1 MPCLCRD
8 FKWRA
13 CTVRPCG
20 QKMLQTERKL
30 PFGKEDTMHN
40 MIRKSTVYFL
50 VAALV
55 LIPLAGTVM
64 AEDAYEKEPISSE
77 AMAADLLIVRP
88 IGIISM
94 IAGTFLFVFSLPF
107 SFSEKNMEGNRQEI
121 GKTLDS
127 LIVEPSKYTFNR
139 RLGDL

>member
-1 MPCLCRD
+1 
-8 FKWRA
+8 
-13 CTVRPCG
+13 
-20 QKMLQTERKL
+20 
-30 PFGKEDTMHN
+30 MHK

-50 VAALV
+50 IAVLV

-64 AEDAYEKEPISSE
+64 AEDAYEKETISAE
-77 AMAADLLIVRP
+77 AMAADLAFVRP
-88 IGIISM
+88 VGIISM

-107 SFSEKNMEGNRQEI
+107 SFSEGSMEENRQEI
-121 GKTLDS
+121 GKTLDK

>member
-1 MPCLCRD
+1 
-8 FKWRA
+8 
-13 CTVRPCG
+13 
-20 QKMLQTERKL
+20 
-30 PFGKEDTMHN
+30 MHN